1 MISRPNR
8 TSAFTIIELLA
19 VIAIVGLLATFS
31 IQAFSSIGQARGA
44 TEAAYQIS
52 NAVETARVEAITRH
66 TFVWLGLQPQTNS
79 GNMDLRV
86 GIVFS
91 RDGTPNPAPTNLR
104 PVGRSV
110 LIQRVGLINAA
121 GVANVPPPLS
131 AISEMANYSAGA
143 TFDIGSVRFT
153 GCTLAFSPLGEV
165 IRAASPSPNIGFEP
179 RIGIGLAQM
188 RGMTQSTNNQC
199 AVLIDGSVGIPTI
212 YRK

>member
-1 MISRPNR
+1 MIFYLRRP
-8 TSAFTIIELLA
+8 SAFSLIELLA

-52 NAVETARVEAITRH
+52 NAVETARVEAITRN

-91 RDGTPNPAPTNLR
+91 RDGTPNPAPVNLQ

-110 LIQRVGLINAA
+110 LIQRVGLVNAA
-121 GVANVPPPLS
+121 GVANVPPPL
-131 AISEMANYSAGA
+131 AEMANYSAGA
-143 TFDIGSVRFT
+143 TFDIGPVRFS

-165 IRAASPSPNIGFEP
+165 IRAASPSPNVGFEP

-188 RGMTQSTNNQC
+188 RGMTQSTNNQS